1 MNKFILLIGGYYAI
15 YRLVI
20 KRLVMALCMLY
31 TVDLITS
38 SAGFIIPINVV
49 SVIFVSLLGIP
60 ALFGLAFL
68 KHFM

>member
-1 MNKFILLIGGYYAI
+1 MQFIV
-15 YRLVI
+15 LVI

-38 SAGFIIPINVV
+38 SSGFIIPINVV

>member
-1 MNKFILLIGGYYAI
+1 MNKFILLIGGYYA
-15 YRLVI
+15 I

>member
-1 MNKFILLIGGYYAI
+1 MQFIV
-15 YRLVI
+15 LVI

-60 ALFGLAFL
+60 ALFLSL
-68 KHFM
+68 IHILTLPTSELV

>member
-1 MNKFILLIGGYYAI
+1 MQFIV
-15 YRLVI
+15 LVI

-38 SAGFIIPINVV
+38 SAEFIIPINVV

>member
-1 MNKFILLIGGYYAI
+1 MQFIV
-15 YRLVI
+15 LVI

-60 ALFGLAFL
+60 ALFGLTFL

>member
-1 MNKFILLIGGYYAI
+1 MQFIV
-15 YRLVI
+15 LVI

-31 TVDLITS
+31 AVDLITS

>member
-1 MNKFILLIGGYYAI
+1 MQFTV
-15 YRLVI
+15 LVI

>member
-1 MNKFILLIGGYYAI
+1 MQFIV
-15 YRLVI
+15 LVI

-49 SVIFVSLLGIP
+49 SVCKLIRYSCFVWSCIFK
-60 ALFGLAFL
+60 AFYVR
-68 KHFM
+68 

>member
-1 MNKFILLIGGYYAI
+1 MQFIV
-15 YRLVI
+15 LVI

-49 SVIFVSLLGIP
+49 SLLGIP

>member
-1 MNKFILLIGGYYAI
+1 MQFIV
-15 YRLVI
+15 LVI

-38 SAGFIIPINVV
+38 SVGFIIPINVV

>member
-1 MNKFILLIGGYYAI
+1 MQFIV
-15 YRLVI
+15 LVI

-38 SAGFIIPINVV
+38 SAGLIIPINVV